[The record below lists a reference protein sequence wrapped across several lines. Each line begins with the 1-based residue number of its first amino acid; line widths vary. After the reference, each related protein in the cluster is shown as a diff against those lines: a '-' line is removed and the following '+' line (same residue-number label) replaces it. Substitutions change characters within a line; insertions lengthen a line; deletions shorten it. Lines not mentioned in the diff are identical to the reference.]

1 MAAGLSLV
9 AASRACSL
17 QWYSSFSL
25 RQLLWLGGQ
34 APGLAGPRSAA
45 SGLYSTGLTAM
56 MHELSYP
63 EAWTSHLSLPF
74 TP

>member
-9 AASRACSL
+9 AASRAYSL
-17 QWYSSFSL
+17 RWCASFSL
-25 RQLLWLGGQ
+25 SRLIWLGGQ

-56 MHELSYP
+56 TQELSYP
-63 EAWTSHLSLPF
+63 EAWTSRLSLPF